1 MVCQTL
7 SPINNSR
14 EMVRGVVNRVGGR
27 VISENEEVCL
37 ARKGVVSEE
46 GDFNEEGAWS
56 ERMELR

>member
-1 MVCQTL
+1 MPDIVTDQQL
-7 SPINNSR
+7 PRNGKG
-14 EMVRGVVNRVGGR
+14 RGQPEGWR